1 MDHVERASVIA
12 MFRKKMK
19 LQIRISRSILG
30 VGQKIEYL
38 GPSLL
43 IEAVPMVS
51 SDYGFG
57 ILQPTVLV
65 LFGSIQYFP
74 DNPIFTVF
82 FYRENIEYYQ

>member
-1 MDHVERASVIA
+1 M
-12 MFRKKMK
+12 M
-19 LQIRISRSILG
+19 
-30 VGQKIEYL
+30 
-38 GPSLL
+38 
-43 IEAVPMVS
+43 S

-74 DNPIFTVF
+74 DNPIFIV